1 MRTEKREKDLISIS
15 NFGLGGGTRI
25 SMEGLTARS
34 HGVMVSLSKVCE
46 APSCTT
52 AGGTEGDTACT
63 LDCVKKH
70 RNNASK

>member
-34 HGVMVSLSKVCE
+34 HDVMVSLSKVCE
-46 APSCTT
+46 AP
-52 AGGTEGDTACT
+52 
-63 LDCVKKH
+63 
-70 RNNASK
+70 